1 LATLNLSP
9 EMKLL
14 WRFIYK
20 GDGNFQEKADYRT
33 VTSLPGGGV
42 TSIGA
47 SAVTFVPVGTI
58 AAADVQNAIEELDT
72 EKAAVGQTMYIGT
85 TQVAIN
91 RASATLNLAGIG
103 TFGCGAI
110 TSTGILTLSAT
121 ATSYGQIFLGGASA
135 NGSIDCKYSCIIN
148 IDAVNTQTD
157 RQFVVAHNG
166 YGQSGGTSLLTISED
181 GSAVFAGA
189 LSGITTLG
197 CGAITSSGV
206 STFNSFL
213 QPLISE
219 VNNTQRKITCSLT
232 TAEGDMG
239 VAGTYIVSIGYA
251 DTGAP
256 YACRYGTYTL
266 NLCKYQSGTWQAK
279 WTLLGT
285 LSAYDPTIACVE
297 TSNTSTQLTLTIG
310 VTPAAGH
317 TVGNYSVL
325 KVGGNTGTLN
335 PVWAIAN
342 A

>member
-1 LATLNLSP
+1 MTTAFKKIVNRFNTTIKAASSINNTDDPVVFNITSATGIPAVPFYFTVEKSNDNSIF
-9 EMKLL
+9 ERMVATNVS
-14 WRFIYK
+14 
-20 GDGNFQEKADYRT
+20 GDQITATRAQDGSTKQTFSAGDLVQIRVIAAHLDDITVAINAVESGKAD
-33 VTSLPGGGV
+33 
-42 TSIGA
+42 
-47 SAVTFVPVGTI
+47 
-58 AAADVQNAIEELDT
+58 
-72 EKAAVGQTMYIGT
+72 VGQIMYIGST
-85 TQVAIN
+85 AVPIN
-91 RASATLNLAGIG
+91 QGSSTLNLAGIG
-103 TFGCGAI
+103 TF
-110 TSTGILTLSAT
+110 
-121 ATSYGQIFLGGASA
+121 
-135 NGSIDCKYSCIIN
+135 D
-148 IDAVNTQTD
+148 
-157 RQFVVAHNG
+157 
-166 YGQSGGTSLLTISED
+166 
-181 GSAVFAGA
+181 
-189 LSGITTLG
+189 

-285 LSAYDPTIACVE
+285 LSAYNPTIACVE

-310 VTPAAGH
+310 VTPVAGH